1 MYRSELGAGKSGIAS
16 YRSEDAKP
24 RTLISWHFKQ
34 NPPTNQQ
41 KNDSEEEEGK
51 SAGGIYTV
59 QAPEDR
65 EKSAGSGRL
74 GRATEVEG
82 ELEGSSYQSYGRRRG
97 EE

>member
-1 MYRSELGAGKSGIAS
+1 MYRSELGIGKSGIAS
-16 YRSEDAKP
+16 YRSEDVKP
-24 RTLISWHFKQ
+24 RTLISWYFKQ
-34 NPPTNQQ
+34 NPPINQQ

-51 SAGGIYTV
+51 SAGGIYII

-65 EKSAGSGRL
+65 EKSAGEGRL

-82 ELEGSSYQSYGRRRG
+82 EQDGSSHRSNGRRRG